1 MEKVMKTWGY
11 EHWFVNTPRYCG
23 KMLFVEKGKWSSE
36 GRYHYHK
43 LKDETFFII
52 EGELHLD
59 YIKDGVTRTE
69 ILKQYDSFRIRQ
81 HVKHRFTATSEDG
94 CKFIEASTTHR
105 DTDSYRCHF
114 DELKGEWVE
123 N

>member
-11 EHWFVNTPRYCG
+11 EHWFVNTARYCG

-52 EGELHLD
+52 EGELQID
-59 YIKDGVTRTE
+59 YVKDGVTRTE
-69 ILKQYDSFRIRQ
+69 ILKQYDSFRVEQ
-81 HVKHRFTATSEDG
+81 YVKHRFTAISEDG

-105 DTDSYRCHF
+105 DTDSYRCHY
-114 DELKGEWVE
+114 DESEGKWIE
-123 N
+123 